1 MMNPK
6 FLNRFIRTFEVEQEL
21 YRYMN
26 LTSPLNLAALIILAT
41 VLIIDVAASI
51 ILGLNYANMAVFAM
65 CIILLFVL
73 FFRYFSAIQKGKARF
88 AEDTNN
94 KGEVTVTT
102 TVTEGKLISETSDRE
117 TPVEVPFEKFK
128 KIFETK
134 HYYMLYTDEKMVYVL
149 KKGAFEKGRE
159 EEFLPYIR
167 NQIENNKS
175 RRT

>member
-26 LTSPLNLAALIILAT
+26 LTSPLNLAALIILAA

-73 FFRYFSAIQKGKARF
+73 FFR
-88 AEDTNN
+88 
-94 KGEVTVTT
+94 
-102 TVTEGKLISETSDRE
+102 
-117 TPVEVPFEKFK
+117 
-128 KIFETK
+128 
-134 HYYMLYTDEKMVYVL
+134 
-149 KKGAFEKGRE
+149 
-159 EEFLPYIR
+159 
-167 NQIENNKS
+167 
-175 RRT
+175 

>member
-1 MMNPK
+1 MNPK

-26 LTSPLNLAALIILAT
+26 LTSPLNLAALIILAA

-65 CIILLFVL
+65 CIILRFVL

-117 TPVEVPFEKFK
+117 TPVEVPFKKFK
-128 KIFETK
+128 KIFATE
-134 HYYMLYTDEKMVYVL
+134 HYYMLYTDEKMVYVF
-149 KKGAFEKGRE
+149 KKGAFEEGNE
-159 EEFLPYIR
+159 EEFLPYISQ
-167 NQIENNKS
+167 QIENNK
-175 RRT
+175 RT